1 MRGGAEVGVSLPRL
15 LLGDQLI
22 LKWSN
27 IVDHFNSN
35 IYYVSLYDFIIHNFK
50 LRIYVLVDI

>member
-35 IYYVSLYDFIIHNFK
+35 IYYASLYDFIIHNFK